1 MCTMKSTGIT
11 RPVDDLGRFVIPKEL
26 RRSFELNN
34 NDKLEIYTE
43 GDRIILQKYVPGCIF
58 CGEIENVVLFAH
70 KRVCPA
76 CLAQLKKM

>member
-1 MCTMKSTGIT
+1 MKSTGIT
-11 RPVDDLGRFVIPKEL
+11 RAIDELGRFVVPKEL
-26 RRSFELNN
+26 RRSFDLNEK
-34 NDKLEIYTE
+34 DQLEIYTE

-76 CLAQLKKM
+76 CLSQLKNM

>member
-1 MCTMKSTGIT
+1 MKSTGIT
-11 RPVDDLGRFVIPKEL
+11 RAIDELGRFVVPKEL
-26 RRSFELNN
+26 RRSFDLNEK
-34 NDKLEIYTE
+34 DQLEIYTE

-58 CGEIENVVLFAH
+58 CGEIEDVVLFAH